1 MRYNNDFKI
10 VLMSISHKRSLFSKV
25 PLSLVL
31 VVPFVTLVV
40 GTVTLVSYLSYQSG
54 QQAIANLANQLLR
67 QTSERVCD
75 RLDSYLQRSQQIVAA
90 NQLAVKQGTLKL
102 DDQEQLRQQLWQQ
115 ILLNPSLPASS
126 FWSDE
131 GTVVGYLRIDSQE
144 VQQLAEKATG
154 KSIPLGSIFFN
165 EVIPNQ
171 RRYYAVDQEG
181 KPSQLFLQLN
191 DDFRDVT
198 WYKQAKD
205 IGKQAW
211 TPISLAR
218 VLPILQTVAI
228 APVYDANDKFYGFF
242 TANYLLSD
250 ISLFLSQLKFTP
262 TGQIFIIER
271 SGELVATSVA
281 TEASGLKRIDG
292 QLTRLTAINSQ
303 DKLTREVSKQLLQQF
318 GSFDNLKESRQ
329 FALTI
334 EGYRQFVQI
343 TPYQDKY
350 GLNWQLVTVI
360 PESDFITEIQA
371 NAYRTGLLCIFALMV
386 SVGIGIWT
394 SRRIGRSLSRLTQAT
409 KSFSENRLEQPISD
423 TQITEVQALK
433 EALHQMMIDL
443 READQM
449 RLNYELDLERQVA
462 DKTDA
467 LIEAQR
473 IARVGSWSFDVAT
486 GTNTWSA
493 EQFRILGFDPNVPLP
508 SYENF
513 FDIIPK
519 DDQPQ
524 MRAAVEEA
532 IAHGTPY
539 TVEHGII
546 RPDGAICYII
556 SRGEAVCDEQGK
568 VIKLVGTITD
578 ISDRK
583 QAEIALK
590 QSETR
595 FLEISESSP
604 ANIYIIVMR
613 PDGST
618 YFEHM
623 SRAIEVIHELT
634 VEEVLADAS
643 ILLNRIHPDDVAG
656 YHAAVQ
662 HSLETLQP
670 FCHEWRIVNP
680 SGIIKWVKGS
690 SRPKLRDNGD
700 IAWYGV
706 VIDISD
712 RKQAAIAL
720 QQSEA
725 TFQEIAAA
733 SPAIIF
739 TLSINADRTVEFKYL
754 SPAAEEIHELPI
766 ADMLAN
772 GDLIA
777 NQTHPDDVAEYQ
789 QAAAYSTETL
799 QPFQHEW
806 RIITPSGKTKWL
818 NAKARIQR
826 LETGEPVCH
835 GVVIDISDRK
845 QAEIAL
851 QASES
856 RFREIAA
863 SSPGAIYILITRA
876 DNSIKF
882 EYMSAIFEEIH
893 EIKTELI
900 LNDASVY
907 LDQIHPQ
914 DLDGYYKASSYS
926 KKNLQPFHHEWRII
940 TPSGKL
946 KWLQANSRPVVQKN
960 GDIAWHGVILDVTA
974 RKQAEELLQKSE
986 AALVEAQG
994 IAHIGN
1000 WEFDIQSQKITWS
1013 KELFHMFGLDSKQP
1027 EPTYADYLQLIYADD
1042 RFILQQY
1049 IEQAI
1054 ADGTPYVID
1063 YRIIRP
1069 DGSIRYH
1076 EGRAEVE
1083 INDQGQVVRLFGT
1096 NLDITE
1102 RKQFETELANAK
1114 EKAESDTKAKSE
1126 FLANMSHE
1134 IRTPMNGVI
1143 GMTQLLETTELT
1155 EEQADFVKTIK
1166 DSGEALLT
1174 VINDILDFSKIES
1187 GKLAIEEWEFA
1198 LEDVVIGVCKL
1209 LESQADDKQ
1218 ITLQYAIAPEVPTT
1232 VISDYARLRQILLNL
1247 VGNAVKFT
1255 QQGQISIAVSG
1266 KYLIPEGDEKKSLD
1280 CPLLLGEG
1288 LEERAKYQIK
1298 FTIADTGIGIKGNRI
1313 NHLFQPFT
1321 QADASVSRKYGG
1333 TGLGLA
1339 ISKRLVELMN
1349 GTIWVESF
1357 GQVGGNPLTDWQPSL
1372 DTQGAT
1378 FHFAI
1383 EVSTSE
1389 KIRQPL
1395 ESSIKKPAI
1404 ARQFTEK
1411 LPLRILLVEDNQV
1424 NQMVARSLL
1433 KRLGYEVADI
1443 ANNGLEALQA
1453 VKNHTYDLILMDLQM
1468 PEMDGLTATKIIR
1481 TELMSQVRIVAMTA
1495 GVMPEDRQACIDA
1508 GMDDYVSKPINI
1520 EEIMRVVSSQK

>member
-1 MRYNNDFKI
+1 
-10 VLMSISHKRSLFSKV
+10 MSISYKRSLFSKV

-31 VVPFVTLVV
+31 IAPFVTLVV

-67 QTSERVCD
+67 QTSERVSD
-75 RLDSYLQRSQQIVAA
+75 RLDNYLQRSQQIVAA

-115 ILLNPSLPASS
+115 IILNPSLPASS
-126 FWSDE
+126 FWSEE
-131 GTVVGYLRIDSQE
+131 GSVVGYLRVDSKE

-154 KSIPLGSIFFN
+154 KTIPRGSIFFN
-165 EVIPNQ
+165 EIIPNQ
-171 RRYYAVDQEG
+171 RRYYTVDPQG
-181 KPSQLFLQLN
+181 KPSQLFLQFN
-191 DDFRDVT
+191 DDFRNAP
-198 WYKQAKD
+198 WYKQARA

-218 VLPILQTVAI
+218 VIPTLQTVAI
-228 APVYDANDKFYGFF
+228 APVIDDNGKFYGFF

-281 TEASGLKRIDG
+281 VEASGLKQVNG
-292 QLTRLTAINSQ
+292 QATRLTASDSQ

-318 GSFDNLKESRQ
+318 GSFDNLKEFRQ
-329 FALTI
+329 FDLNI

-350 GLNWQLVTVI
+350 GLNWQVVTII

-371 NAYRTGLLCIFALMV
+371 NAYRTGFLCISALIV

-394 SRRIGRSLSRLTQAT
+394 SRRIGRSLSHLTQAT
-409 KSFSENRLEQPISD
+409 KSFSEQRLEQPIPHTS
-423 TQITEVQALK
+423 ITEVRALK
-433 EALHQMMIDL
+433 EALIQMMVDL
-443 READQM
+443 RDADQM
-449 RLNYELDLERQVA
+449 RGNYQQDLERQVA
-462 DKTDA
+462 EKTDA

-486 GTNTWSA
+486 GTSTWSA
-493 EQFRILGFDPNVPLP
+493 EQFRILGFDPNEPLP
-508 SYENF
+508 NYVNF
-513 FDIIPK
+513 FDIVPK

-546 RPDGAICYII
+546 RPDGSICYII
-556 SRGEAVCDEQGK
+556 SRGEAVCDEQGQ

-583 QAEIALK
+583 QVEIALK

-604 ANIYIIVMR
+604 ANIYILVMR
-613 PDGST
+613 VDGSF
-618 YFEHM
+618 YFEHI

-643 ILLNRIHPDDVAG
+643 ILLDRVHPDDAAG
-656 YHAAVQ
+656 YQDALQ
-662 HSLETLQP
+662 HSLETFQP

-680 SGIIKWVKGS
+680 SGIIKWIKGS
-690 SRPKLRDNGD
+690 SRPKIRDNGD

-706 VIDISD
+706 VSDISD
-712 RKQAAIAL
+712 RKQLELDLQLSESKLNDILNSTTAAITRV
-720 QQSEA
+720 QFKVDGTWDISYVSKGVEFISGYSPSELIDDQNLWFSCIEPEDWQGFRDQIYADIFAQRSGNYSYRFKHKDNSQRWISQTTHSRWDENQNVYVA
-725 TFQEIAAA
+725 TF
-733 SPAIIF
+733 F
-739 TLSINADRTVEFKYL
+739 
-754 SPAAEEIHELPI
+754 
-766 ADMLAN
+766 
-772 GDLIA
+772 
-777 NQTHPDDVAEYQ
+777 
-789 QAAAYSTETL
+789 ST
-799 QPFQHEW
+799 
-806 RIITPSGKTKWL
+806 
-818 NAKARIQR
+818 
-826 LETGEPVCH
+826 
-835 GVVIDISDRK
+835 DISDRK
-845 QAEIAL
+845 Q
-851 QASES
+851 
-856 RFREIAA
+856 
-863 SSPGAIYILITRA
+863 T
-876 DNSIKF
+876 
-882 EYMSAIFEEIH
+882 
-893 EIKTELI
+893 
-900 LNDASVY
+900 
-907 LDQIHPQ
+907 
-914 DLDGYYKASSYS
+914 
-926 KKNLQPFHHEWRII
+926 
-940 TPSGKL
+940 
-946 KWLQANSRPVVQKN
+946 
-960 GDIAWHGVILDVTA
+960 
-974 RKQAEELLQKSE
+974 EELLQKSE
-986 AALVEAQG
+986 TALIEAQR

-1000 WEFDIQSQKITWS
+1000 WSFDIQSQKITWS
-1013 KELFHMFGLDSKQP
+1013 KELFHMFGLDPNQP
-1027 EPTYADYLQLIYADD
+1027 EPAYEDYLQLIYADD
-1042 RFILQQY
+1042 RVILQKCV
-1049 IEQAI
+1049 ERAI
-1054 ADGTPYVID
+1054 ADASPYNID
-1063 YRIIRP
+1063 YRIISP

-1102 RKQFETELANAK
+1102 RKQFATELAKAK
-1114 EKAESDTKAKSE
+1114 EKAEADTKAKSI

-1134 IRTPMNGVI
+1134 IRTPMNGVL
-1143 GMTQLLETTELT
+1143 GMTELLETTDLT

-1187 GKLAIEEWEFA
+1187 GRLELEEWEFV
-1198 LEDVVIGVCKL
+1198 LEDVVSGVCKL
-1209 LESQADDKQ
+1209 LENQANDKN
-1218 ITLQYAIAPEVPTT
+1218 ITLQYTIAPEIPIV
-1232 VISDYARLRQILLNL
+1232 VIGDYIRLRQILLNI

-1255 QQGQISIAVSG
+1255 KQGQVTISVTGQPLGIKYSLLEG
-1266 KYLIPEGDEKKSLD
+1266 KEAKSLGS
-1280 CPLLLGEG
+1280 PEREG
-1288 LEERAKYQIK
+1288 LGVREKYQLK
-1298 FTIADTGIGIKGNRI
+1298 FAITDTGIGIKGDRI
-1313 NHLFQPFT
+1313 NQLFQPFT

-1339 ISKRLVELMN
+1339 ISKRLVELMH

-1357 GQVGGNPLTDWQPSL
+1357 GQVGGNPPADWQPSL
-1372 DTQGAT
+1372 NNQGST

-1383 EVSTSE
+1383 VFSTSE

-1395 ESSIKKPAI
+1395 ESSIKKIAI
-1404 ARQFTEK
+1404 DQQFAEK

-1424 NQMVARSLL
+1424 NQMVACAVL
-1433 KRLGYEVADI
+1433 KKLGYEVADI

-1453 VKNHTYDLILMDLQM
+1453 LRNHTYDLILMDLQM
-1468 PEMDGLTATKIIR
+1468 PEMDGLTTTKIIR
-1481 TELMSQVRIVAMTA
+1481 NELMSQVKIVAMTA
-1495 GVMPEDRQACIDA
+1495 DVMPADRQACIDA
-1508 GMDDYVSKPINI
+1508 GMNDYVSKPINI
-1520 EEIMRVVSSQK
+1520 QEIVRVVSSLQ